1 MKLQDAITL
10 ASTLA
15 YEEDASQIVG
25 MDGNNE
31 WVIRHIEDP
40 EEGMLQFRFQVNGDG
55 IDINF
60 ALQVFSELEDA
71 GVKLSDDL
79 ESLKAVTKA
88 VASLG

>member
-1 MKLQDAITL
+1 MKLQDTITL

-15 YEEDASQIVG
+15 YEEDATHIVG

-60 ALQVFSELEDA
+60 ALQVFSELEDL
-71 GVKLSDDL
+71 GVDLSD
-79 ESLKAVTKA
+79 EMENLKAVTAA